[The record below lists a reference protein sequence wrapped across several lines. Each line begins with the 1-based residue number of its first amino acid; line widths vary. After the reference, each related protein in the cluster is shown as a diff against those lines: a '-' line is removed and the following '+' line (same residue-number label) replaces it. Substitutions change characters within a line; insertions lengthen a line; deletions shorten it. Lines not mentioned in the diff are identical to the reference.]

1 MSPLIFFLQ
10 FCLFLHNNLLI
21 FIKSMLISLIDILF
35 IVLYNYFVVF
45 LNFSDKEERLWQ
57 KQQSS
62 LAVQEELDGLYH

>member
-1 MSPLIFFLQ
+1 
-10 FCLFLHNNLLI
+10 
-21 FIKSMLISLIDILF
+21 MLISLINILF

-45 LNFSDKEERLWQ
+45 LNFSDKKECLWQ

>member
-1 MSPLIFFLQ
+1 MDVIILLKKINFYYLFSVILILFFLSI
-10 FCLFLHNNLLI
+10 LHTY
-21 FIKSMLISLIDILF
+21 DF

-45 LNFSDKEERLWQ
+45 FNFSDKEECLWQ